1 MVRFL
6 DGAALVSIPGG
17 IDLNATFGCGQAFR
31 WRPQP
36 DGAWQ
41 GVAGVY
47 RATIARTAEGI
58 RIDPCDEAAFEGF
71 WRRYLDLDCD
81 YSACEAALACDEVL
95 APMVRRCGGLRLLNQ
110 PVWECLVSFLISS
123 NNNVKRIEGIVE
135 RLCMRYGQ
143 DMGGYHAF
151 PAPQAILAAG
161 EDALRACGLGY
172 RAAFVWRTA
181 QRVCEGFPLDPLP
194 EMGFEQ
200 AKQLLLTLHGVGEK
214 VADCVLLFSCGYREA
229 FPVDVWVHRAV
240 TAAFTDTGSSPKEL
254 RAFARRRF
262 GALAGLA
269 QQVLF
274 HYERIC
280 KKEMDTGRSL

>member
-71 WRRYLDLDCD
+71 WKRYLDLDCD

-161 EDALRACGLGY
+161 EESLRACGLGY

-240 TAAFTDTGSSPKEL
+240 TAAFTDAGSSPKEL